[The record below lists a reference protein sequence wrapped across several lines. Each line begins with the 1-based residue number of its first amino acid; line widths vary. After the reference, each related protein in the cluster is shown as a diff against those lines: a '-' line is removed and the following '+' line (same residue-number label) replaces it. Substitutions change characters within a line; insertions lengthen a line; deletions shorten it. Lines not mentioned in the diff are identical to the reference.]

1 MGGVPINHQF
11 GTIQIC
17 QFGKCTGKPIINENN
32 QYPKDLI
39 LAADIMKNHQNNDS
53 GRCRQ
58 RRIHQITKI
67 QEKIKSRD

>member
-11 GTIQIC
+11 GTIQIF

-39 LAADIMKNHQNNDS
+39 LAAEMMKNHRHNDS
-53 GRCRQ
+53 IT
-58 RRIHQITKI
+58 IHKNTRNL
-67 QEKIKSRD
+67 RDKTRV